1 MMSQIDFSSIQSP
14 VNHLAMQAA
23 IMLLIMIITGSLVY
37 YILLKIHAPKQLASV
52 IATMCTMAAA
62 YKTILILFT

>member
-1 MMSQIDFSSIQSP
+1 MNQIDFSSIQSP
-14 VNHLAMQAA
+14 VNQLALQAA
-23 IMLLIMIITGSLVY
+23 IMFLAMGVTFGVVY
-37 YILLKIHAPKQLASV
+37 KILLKIHAPEQLASV

>member
-1 MMSQIDFSSIQSP
+1 MNQIDFSSIQSP
-14 VNHLAMQAA
+14 VNQLALQAA
-23 IMLLIMIITGSLVY
+23 IMFLAMGVTFGVVY
-37 YILLKIHAPKQLASV
+37 KILLKIHTPEQLASV

>member
-1 MMSQIDFSSIQSP
+1 MNQIDFSSIQSP

-23 IMLLIMIITGSLVY
+23 IMFLTMGVTFGVVY
-37 YILLKIHAPKQLASV
+37 KILLKIHAPERLASV

>member
-1 MMSQIDFSSIQSP
+1 MNQIDFSSIQSP

-23 IMLLIMIITGSLVY
+23 IMFLAMGVTGGLVY
-37 YILLKIHAPKQLASV
+37 YMLLKIHAPKQLASV
-52 IATMCTMAAA
+52 LATMCTMAAA